1 MRGRPGPPGPGRTR
15 RAGPGIAG
23 RGCCAAGAVESAWTT
38 PRPAVANTHTTTCA
52 SPSRRE
58 GEVQAPGP
66 APGGEGGKVPPRR
79 ARAGRG
85 GKCPRAAR
93 GKSFRGLRRAT
104 APAGPTCAGSD
115 AESLAGGRRGCRSA
129 GAVDRTQTGCCEYTY
144 QHVCVAFAR
153 GGLGFR
159 RGKASAPARR
169 GQTRPRAARGKA
181 RAEAPPRGEGG
192 EMPPRGEGK
201 SLRGLRRATAPRHPP
216 GLTRCGGRPGRAGEF
231 RRADLNCS
239 GPKPWRPQSHYNYRE
254 VSEPCDDGLSFKV
267 ILFWARRR
275 GAPGETAERL
285 LNVA

>member
-1 MRGRPGPPGPGRTR
+1 VPPCGKGEELPRSPPRHCAGRAHLCRVRRREPGPQAPWIG
-15 RAGPGIAG
+15 
-23 RGCCAAGAVESAWTT
+23 
-38 PRPAVANTHTTTCA
+38 PRPDVANTHTNTCA
-52 SPSRRE
+52 SHSHAAGLVSGEERR
-58 GEVQAPGP
+58 APP
-66 APGGEGGKVPPRR
+66 RGEGRVP
-79 ARAGRG
+79 A
-85 GKCPRAAR
+85 
-93 GKSFRGLRRAT
+93 
-104 APAGPTCAGSD
+104 D
-115 AESLAGGRRGCRSA
+115 
-129 GAVDRTQTGCCEYTY
+129 
-144 QHVCVAFAR
+144 
-153 GGLGFR
+153 
-159 RGKASAPARR
+159 
-169 GQTRPRAARGKA
+169 
-181 RAEAPPRGEGG
+181 APPRGEGG